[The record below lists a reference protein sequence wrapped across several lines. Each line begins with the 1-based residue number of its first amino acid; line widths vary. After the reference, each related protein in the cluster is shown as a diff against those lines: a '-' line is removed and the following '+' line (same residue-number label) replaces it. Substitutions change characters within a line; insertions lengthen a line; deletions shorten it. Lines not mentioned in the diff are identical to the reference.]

1 MLPLIAIRRD
11 PLSKAD
17 HVDSLFR
24 RTFLLEWKVGQV
36 VEGSLEQHLVK
47 NRQMKY
53 CTQVEIEW
61 TRWWKWS
68 SDSGLLLLVRA
79 ACGAMPSCFARPGV
93 GSSFCL
99 ASCSK
104 RFHVDVSW
112 CFKSSSTTRYFQNVS
127 SKVLVLRCTM
137 LECAVGH
144 FKDPKALFHRHY
156 LLFRPRWLVCL
167 LILLSNYQR
176 LTHSLSHLLNNQ
188 SMNHSTVNN
197 QKFHP
202 SFHDSQWASIVLQVF
217 YALKFQPITCP
228 RLASFFLALSWCT
241 FDIIRSFRKLSFLLC
256 QCSDWEMNWGEAR
269 TLTPWC
275 PCWCLHWGSS
285 QMWWFLVPRLPKSC
299 TQSHDAMYEHCSENG
314 RSMWLNSKP

>member
-79 ACGAMPSCFARPGV
+79 ACCAMPSCFARPGV

-104 RFHVDVSW
+104 RFHADVSW

-202 SFHDSQWASIVLQVF
+202 AFHDSQWASIVLQVF

-228 RLASFFLALSWCT
+228 RLASFFSVKLMHIQYHPIVQEIVLSFVPVLGLRDELGRSVNLDPLMPLLMPSLGQQSNVVIPCPQVAKVLRPKSWCYV
-241 FDIIRSFRKLSFLLC
+241 
-256 QCSDWEMNWGEAR
+256 W
-269 TLTPWC
+269 TLQWK
-275 PCWCLHWGSS
+275 W
-285 QMWWFLVPRLPKSC
+285 
-299 TQSHDAMYEHCSENG
+299 
-314 RSMWLNSKP
+314 